1 MPPKTKPSNTRRGNK
16 SAAVNVTR
24 PAPKKQPA
32 VRNNNTLRNT
42 RIVVFDP
49 DAARRTSRKTGSYP
63 LAEISSEPIQISI
76 SPIGIRRFVAGSS
89 ALSMAFASH
98 EQYFVHSVRFEFVP
112 ELAVTEPG
120 SIHMSPD
127 WDPLDPIPASVGDM
141 ASEAGY
147 KSGPVTQKL
156 SVTMSNMRA
165 PSGAPTRPMLYCS
178 PNVTERLSDYG
189 LVNVRT
195 SGVTATSVIGRIIM
209 HYDISFHIPVAPS
222 ILDYALLPTLQ
233 ALAWITPNNTLGYRL
248 DEAATDSD
256 LVKLTSNVEL
266 YTTKVYSAILD
277 TLLNTSLQTIA
288 GRAVAAGS
296 RLFFRTVKSVM
307 TTDGD
312 NAGLTTTPLSTSS
325 RIGALNLSRTF
336 DALTEIVVT
345 GLSGANIYLLQ
356 ASGINY

>member
-16 SAAVNVTR
+16 SAAVNATR
-24 PAPKKQPA
+24 AAPRKPA
-32 VRNNNTLRNT
+32 VRNTNTLRNT
-42 RIVVFDP
+42 RVIVFDA

-63 LAEISSEPIQISI
+63 LAEISSDPLQVSI
-76 SPIGIRRFVAGSS
+76 SPIGIRRFVSGSS
-89 ALSMAFASH
+89 PLSMAFASH

-127 WDPLDPIPASVGDM
+127 WDPLDPIPSSVGDM

-178 PNVTERLSDYG
+178 PNVTERLSDFG
-189 LVNVRT
+189 LLNVRT
-195 SGVTATSVIGRIIM
+195 SGVTAAGTIGRIIM
-209 HYDISFHIPVAPS
+209 HYDMSFHIPVAPS
-222 ILDYALLPTLQ
+222 ILDYTLVPTLTSLQ
-233 ALAWITPNNTLGYRL
+233 WVTPEDADQYRL
-248 DEAATDSD
+248 SD
-256 LVKLTSNVEL
+256 VQYDNSTFRLLSNVHL
-266 YTTKVYSAILD
+266 YASKVYSGIVD
-277 TLLNTSLQTIA
+277 TLGSIQLQTIA
-288 GRAVAAGS
+288 GRAVAEGS
-296 RLFFRTVKSVM
+296 RIFFRTIKSSI

-312 NAGLTTTPLSTSS
+312 AEGLLIQPKLTSNI
-325 RIGALNLSRTF
+325 IGALNLSRAF
-336 DALTEIVVT
+336 GALTEIVVKGT
-345 GLSGANIYLLQ
+345 NAQYIPLLQ